1 MRRGRS
7 REHGP
12 VDGEYPRASRRSLGV
27 STQPAAAEPL
37 KIDIWSDIACPWC
50 YLGKHR
56 LAAGLEAFAATDAA
70 VPVEIEYHSFEL
82 APDTPVDFEGSEID
96 FLAHHKGMP
105 AAQVEQ
111 MLAQMTATAAAE
123 GLTMDFARLRHTKT
137 LRAHELLHAA
147 KAAGRQ
153 AEMLERLF
161 EAYFAQG
168 EHVADVDTLVRL
180 ATEVGLDADEVRA
193 ALADGRHADAVA
205 ADIEQARTFGITGV
219 PFYVVDGRY
228 GISGAQPGEAF
239 AQILGQIVA
248 ERATTD

>member
-1 MRRGRS
+1 M
-7 REHGP
+7 
-12 VDGEYPRASRRSLGV
+12 

-56 LAAGLEAFAATDAA
+56 LAAGIEAFAATDAA

-82 APDTPVDFEGSEID
+82 APDTPEDFEGSEID
-96 FLAHHKGMP
+96 FLSHHKGMP
-105 AAQVEQ
+105 AAKVEQ
-111 MLAQMTATAAAE
+111 MLGQMTEMAASE

-147 KAAGRQ
+147 KAAGLQ
-153 AEMLERLF
+153 PEMLERLY

-180 ATEVGLDADEVRA
+180 ATEVGLDGDDVRA
-193 ALADGRHADAVA
+193 ALADERHADAVE
-205 ADIEQARTFGITGV
+205 ADIEQARAFGITGV
-219 PFYVVDGRY
+219 PFFVIDGRY

-248 ERATTD
+248 ERAAADA